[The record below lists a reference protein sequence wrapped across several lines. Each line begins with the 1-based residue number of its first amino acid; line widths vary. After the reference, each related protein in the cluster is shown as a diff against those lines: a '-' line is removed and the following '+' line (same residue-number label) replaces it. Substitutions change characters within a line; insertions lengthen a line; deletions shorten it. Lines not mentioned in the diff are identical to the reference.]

1 MAAKIVPRVKKAT
14 VTFTTQAREYV
25 SRAFLTGEWDDW
37 TAIEMKK
44 NADGTFSVKI
54 NIDLG
59 KSYQFGYS
67 MDGNWTPDIDLPLAA
82 SPFGTDNSIL
92 DLTKTVAA
100 PKRKTTVKR
109 KTASKMKT
117 GLKRK
122 TGKISK
128 VT

>member
-1 MAAKIVPRVKKAT
+1 MAVEIVPKIKKAT

-25 SRAFLTGEWDDW
+25 SSAILTGEWDGW
-37 TAIEMKK
+37 NALEMKK
-44 NADGTFSVKI
+44 NTDGTFSVKI

-67 MDGNWTPDIDLPLAA
+67 MDGNWTPDTDLPLAA

-92 DLTKTVAA
+92 DLTKIVAAPKSA

-109 KTASKMKT
+109 KT

-122 TGKISK
+122 TSK
-128 VT
+128 RSKDT